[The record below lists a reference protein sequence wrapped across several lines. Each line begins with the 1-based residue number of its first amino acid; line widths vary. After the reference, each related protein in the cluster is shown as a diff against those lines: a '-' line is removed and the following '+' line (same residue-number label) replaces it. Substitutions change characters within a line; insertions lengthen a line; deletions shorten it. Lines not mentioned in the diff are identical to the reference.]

1 MKHTHTEGPGSIL
14 KSRFARGLFPLMAA
28 FLACA
33 LAAPEARA
41 AVAKTDF
48 AKKMTLTPSET
59 ALAKIGETAWADF
72 PVLVRLP
79 ASVSSQLQGANGTDL
94 YFEDENE
101 VPLAFEVE
109 TFNPDGTTFV
119 WVKVP
124 SLSSATELTVYFGGS
139 ANADNDPTA
148 VWSRYVGVWHYAPDA
163 AGTTTV
169 VDATGHSLDGTT
181 TGTISTY
188 AGPFGGDTLQCTEKI
203 NAPDYDSL
211 LSNVA
216 QFSVSGWFKAPNQ
229 SNGYF
234 TYVSKK
240 ADLTWSADKG
250 WYLEMSQSK
259 TKANLVLTGSNNFN
273 IPDVSANWN
282 YFHLVSDGSTVKV
295 YMNGS
300 TSASKSV
307 SYKVKAS
314 SKVFLICGKDGC
326 SDEYRVRAG
335 AASAAETALEYATMA
350 DAAFFDAGAIETVDA
365 TAQVFET
372 PTAVHN
378 ANGSTTVTVVL
389 SAYNGDVG
397 VVYDAGTSS
406 ITNIIRQNA
415 TPDTYT
421 DTPANLASDTTYAFS
436 AYGKNANGTEVVK
449 AGDIFYNGDLS
460 VTTVSDADESGL
472 VPGVFRIT
480 RGDSAHDLPVTYTVG
495 GNAVADQSYV
505 ALSGTATIPAGETYV
520 DVVVT
525 PLNDPTVTENVSVE
539 LSLAVGLYGI
549 SASAGAAT
557 MTIANLNAP
566 TGFNTWVAS
575 AAGLASVGSNWSE
588 GHAPLATE
596 NVLFD
601 GRFSTANCEWDAA
614 ASATVA
620 SWTQTNGYT
629 GVITL
634 DTVYPG
640 KGDFQ
645 CLTVTGPMAV
655 MSGTITHPQ
664 SRTQGQSAADYLQDL
679 LDNETYRVRIDAGS
693 LVVGANGRIDALNK
707 GYYHSNSGNHTSP
720 LPSHGGRLSASGQ
733 APYDDVKEPIHIGM
747 PYKRA
752 SGGYYIGIG
761 GGAIYLTSAGAI
773 VVDGFIGADTGSDTW
788 NRGLTLRNG
797 AAAGSVYVRG
807 ASVTGTGTISA
818 SAVSTSDQN
827 NRGVGGRVAV
837 IATSSTPIDYTT
849 LQLKATVYPFNNNN
863 GQSTTYGSCG
873 TVFIKDATQ
882 TYGTLLLQNVDGI
895 FAPTIERCT
904 PVITEGDWTF
914 DAIGLGNRAVLSVP
928 VGASL
933 HLPNGL
939 ASVFSLN
946 AADSTA
952 YGSIRYEG
960 GTLDLGSSTDQT
972 MTGNWMLTP
981 WTNLTLNANVTVKGG
996 AAVGVPTMADILDN
1010 NAANLPAFVS
1020 CNLTVNGDLTV
1031 ESDGKLLAKGCGL
1044 KKDKNSMNNGFGGVL
1059 PGHTHGGRC
1068 LFFKGFDAQLRY
1080 YTGYDSVFAPCLP
1093 GNSVPFPNGQAA
1105 EASGGVITLAVTGA
1119 LTLDGEANANGM
1131 LEIHKD
1137 GGNCSGGTGG
1147 AIDIMAGTLSGAG
1160 QIVAEA
1166 GSKQAQR
1173 GSGGRIAIK
1182 LTSPGADFSNF
1193 SGKISASGRVRG
1205 SGGPADS
1212 SAGTVYLQTAAD
1224 GEKGGTVVIAMSAG
1238 NQAANNTNTTEMV
1251 SLGYGG
1257 DAVDDY
1263 KKVKYVVR
1271 DYGRAAVNADMKA
1284 ASIEIADAYSS
1295 LDLNGKTLTVKSATV
1310 NGVRL
1315 SPGTY
1320 DAESDVAIGEGTLG
1334 NYLVD
1339 TAEGA
1344 GGELIVKGIG
1354 FQLIVR

>member
-1 MKHTHTEGPGSIL
+1 MKHTEGLCSIL
-14 KSRFARGLFPLMAA
+14 KSRFARGMFSLTAA
-28 FLACA
+28 LLACA

-59 ALAKIGETAWADF
+59 ACAKIGETAWTDF

-79 ASVSSQLQGANGTDL
+79 TAVSSQLQAADGTDL
-94 YFEDENE
+94 YFEDESE
-101 VPLAFEVE
+101 APLAFEVE

-124 SLSSATELTVYFGGS
+124 SLSSATRLTVYFGGT

-148 VWSRYVGVWHYAPDA
+148 VWSRYVGVWHFDDAA

-169 VDATGHSLDGTT
+169 ADATGHSLAGTT

-229 SNGYF
+229 SSAYYTF
-234 TYVSKK
+234 ASKK
-240 ADLTWSADKG
+240 ADLNWSADQG

-259 TKANLVLTGSNNFN
+259 TKANLVLTASNNFN

-282 YFHLVSDGSTVKV
+282 YFHLVSDGSTIKV

-300 TSASKSV
+300 TSAAVSKS
-307 SYKVKAS
+307 YNVKAS
-314 SKVFLICGKDGC
+314 SKVFLICGKGGC
-326 SDEYRVRAG
+326 SDEYRLRAG
-335 AASAAETALEYATMA
+335 AASAAETALDYATMA

-449 AGDIFYNGDLS
+449 AGGIFYNGDLS

-575 AAGLASVGSNWSE
+575 AAGLASVSNNWSA
-588 GHAPLATE
+588 GHPPTDSE
-596 NVLFD
+596 HVLFD
-601 GRFSTANCEWDAA
+601 GRFSSANCEWDSD

-629 GVITL
+629 GTVTL
-634 DTVYPG
+634 KTVYPG

-645 CLTVTGPMAV
+645 CLTVTGEMAIHC
-655 MSGTITHPQ
+655 GTITHPLSLNSTSKTWLTGAQ
-664 SRTQGQSAADYLQDL
+664 IQEQEVYRICLVVGGTLTVGASGAIDVKDKGHYQVLQRDCYGAHAVGYSSLGGAAAYGNPKEPIDIGMGCNGNQWAWVPYPGSGAI
-679 LDNETYRVRIDAGS
+679 RITAGNVVVNGSICADAGS
-693 LVVGANGRIDALNK
+693 VN
-707 GYYHSNSGNHTSP
+707 Y
-720 LPSHGGRLSASGQ
+720 GGHR
-733 APYDDVKEPIHIGM
+733 
-747 PYKRA
+747 RF
-752 SGGYYIGIG
+752 
-761 GGAIYLTSAGAI
+761 T
-773 VVDGFIGADTGSDTW
+773 
-788 NRGLTLRNG
+788 
-797 AAAGSVYVRG
+797 AAAGSIWIN
-807 ASVTGTGTISA
+807 ADSITGSGSITA
-818 SAVSTSDQN
+818 
-827 NRGVGGRVAV
+827 VAV
-837 IATSSTPIDYTT
+837 TPKDVASNGRGSGGSIALWTKTPVS
-849 LQLKATVYPFNNNN
+849 LGSPFVSAGATASGYNAP
-863 GQSTTYGSCG
+863 G
-873 TVFIKDATQ
+873 TVFLHDQ
-882 TYGTLLLQNVDGI
+882 TMDKGVLVIDGMRSGNPLDYRTCVNVTTD
-895 FAPTIERCT
+895 
-904 PVITEGDWTF
+904 GDWTF
-914 DAIGLGNRAVLSVP
+914 DEVRLQNYGTLSVP
-928 VGASL
+928 VGTTLA
-933 HLPNGL
+933 LPGGW
-939 ASVFSLN
+939 SSITSTN
-946 AADSTA
+946 AVTA
-952 YGSIRYEG
+952 ANYGVLRYEG
-960 GTLDLGSSTDQT
+960 GTIAAGTADSVVLSGR
-972 MTGNWMLTP
+972 WMLTP

-996 AAVGVPTMADILDN
+996 AAIGVPAMADILDN
-1010 NAANLPAFVS
+1010 DANGETLPTYVS
-1020 CNLTVNGDLTV
+1020 CNLTVNGNLTV
-1031 ESDGKLLAKGCGL
+1031 ESDGYLLAKRCGL
-1044 KKDKNSMNNGFGGVL
+1044 KKYGNSINSGFRGVL

-1068 LFFKGFDAQLRY
+1068 RFFKSLDAQGRY
-1080 YTGYDSVFAPCLP
+1080 YMAYDSVFAPCLP
-1093 GNSVPFPNGQAA
+1093 GNSVPYPNGQSA
-1105 EASGGVITLAVTGA
+1105 EASGGVLSFVVTGA

-1131 LEIHKD
+1131 LETYVA

-1147 AIDIMAGTLSGAG
+1147 AIDITAGTLSGSG
-1160 QIVAEA
+1160 RILAE
-1166 GSKQAQR
+1166 GGTKQAQR
-1173 GSGGRIAIK
+1173 GSGGRIAVK
-1182 LTSPGADFSNF
+1182 LTSANADFSNF
-1193 SGKISASGRVRG
+1193 SGTISASGRARDG
-1205 SGGPADS
+1205 NSADT
-1212 SAGTVYLQTAAD
+1212 SAGTVYLQTAEEGD
-1224 GEKGGTVVIAMSAG
+1224 KCGTVYISMSAG
-1238 NQAANNTNTTEMV
+1238 NRLAGNTNTTEMV

-1257 DAVDDY
+1257 DAIADY

-1271 DYGRAAVNADMKA
+1271 DYGRAAVNVDMKA
-1284 ASIEIADAYSS
+1284 ASIEIADENSS
-1295 LDLNGKTLTVKSATV
+1295 LDLEGHTLTVKSATV

-1320 DAESDVAIGEGTLG
+1320 DAGSTVAIGEGTLAD
-1334 NYLVD
+1334 YLVD

-1344 GGELIVKGIG
+1344 GGELVVKGIG
-1354 FQLIVR
+1354 FQLTVR